1 MHRRAIVVAL
11 FVTTAGAAQLHPQA
25 SPAGQLTSRKAQR
38 ETEIMSGILQ
48 TTLKFAA
55 EENGER
61 VQFEPPG
68 AVRGYYL
75 HDQGAVF
82 LVPLPGLPHAE
93 NLAVIYGSEVE
104 YAEQAELLE
113 DAVMM
118 RRSEG
123 SPDEERRADE
133 RRKSRKRRKQEAEER
148 LQTDRD
154 RIAAARKQLI
164 AALANHGD
172 SMTLL
177 TDEQYIN
184 LILTT
189 GPRHAWPLL
198 VDVAPSEPRVP
209 EAQVI
214 SVKRSWIRDYKAGRI
229 SLAQLEAK
237 VLRY

>member
-11 FVTTAGAAQLHPQA
+11 FVTAAGAAQLHPQV
-25 SPAGQLTSRKAQR
+25 SPAGRLTSRKAQR

-61 VQFEPPG
+61 VQFEPPE

-104 YAEQAELLE
+104 FAEQAELLE
-113 DAVMM
+113 GAVVIP
-118 RRSEG
+118 
-123 SPDEERRADE
+123 SPDQRRRAAE
-133 RRKSRKRRKQEAEER
+133 WGESRKRRKEEAEER
-148 LQTDRD
+148 LQAYRD
-154 RIAAARKQLI
+154 RIAAATTQLI

-177 TDEQYIN
+177 ADEQYIN

-189 GPRHAWPLL
+189 GPRHPWPVL
-198 VDVAPSEPRVP
+198 VAAATPGPRVP
-209 EAQVI
+209 EAQVL

-229 SLAQLEAK
+229 TLAQLEAK

>member
-11 FVTTAGAAQLHPQA
+11 FVTAAGAAQLHPQA
-25 SPAGQLTSRKAQR
+25 SPAGELSSRKAQR

-55 EENGER
+55 KENGER
-61 VQFEPPG
+61 SQFEPPE

-104 YAEQAELLE
+104 FAEQAELLE
-113 DAVMM
+113 GAVVL

-123 SPDEERRADE
+123 SPDEARHAEEWRE
-133 RRKSRKRRKQEAEER
+133 NRKRRKEEAEER
-148 LQTDRD
+148 LKAYRN
-154 RIAAARKQLI
+154 RIAAATKQLI

-177 TDEQYIN
+177 ADEQYIN

-189 GPRHAWPLL
+189 GPRHAWPVLI
-198 VDVAPSEPRVP
+198 DEAPSGPRVP
-209 EAQVI
+209 EAQVV